1 MLYRRW
7 RNRPEMV
14 IAALRQHR
22 PMLSG
27 EVPDTGS
34 LRGDVLALLR
44 RVSARIAEVGP
55 ETVYGLL
62 GDYFADAEVFAGV
75 QDQVLHIG
83 ADVMATILKR
93 AAGRGEARDRISPMV
108 ATLPT
113 DLYRHQVFLTRTPPT
128 EDVITQIVDDVF
140 LPLVRP

>member
-1 MLYRRW
+1 M
-7 RNRPEMV
+7 
-14 IAALRQHR
+14 
-22 PMLSG
+22 
-27 EVPDTGS
+27 
-34 LRGDVLALLR
+34 
-44 RVSARIAEVGP
+44 SARIAEVGP

-62 GDYFADAEVFAGV
+62 GDYFADAEVFADV

-113 DLYRHQVFLTRTPPT
+113 DLYRHQVSSPAPRRPKTSSPRSLTTSSSPWSGP
-128 EDVITQIVDDVF
+128 D
-140 LPLVRP
+140 RPRR